1 MRYFFCT
8 LVSVLTCLAVAAPAR
23 AATFSGADHQL
34 KAAQLR
40 READQAAARYLK
52 GQTVLQR
59 LDGEI
64 AELEGGIGELQAKVA
79 PLREVVTRRV
89 VAIYEG
95 QPTRTATADPA
106 GLRGPVDPARG
117 ARLVAVA
124 SSRELDGIETLT
136 RAAGDL
142 GARQQAL
149 RARQLEQQQGL
160 DDLDRDRRQI
170 ELQLAALSHRDPS
183 LQAHLVAAPPRMVSS
198 RAIRGPQFHAAP
210 PASDPASMP
219 VATNFVFVCPIAGP
233 VAFTDTFGDPRK
245 GGRRHQ
251 GTDLMNP
258 YGTPNVAVV
267 SGTIEHQNGG
277 LGGIAIVLNGDDG
290 NTYYYAHLS
299 EVVGPDRHVAQGEI
313 VGRTGATGNAAGGPT
328 HTHFEFHP
336 GGGPATDA
344 YQPLRAYCEVQ
355 LSDG

>member
-1 MRYFFCT
+1 MRHFFCT
-8 LVSVLTCLAVAAPAR
+8 LVSLLTCLVVAAPAG
-23 AATFSGADHQL
+23 AASGADHQL
-34 KAAQLR
+34 KAAQLQ

-64 AELEGGIGELQAKVA
+64 AKLNGGIGELQAKVA

-95 QPTRTATADPA
+95 QPTLAATADPA
-106 GLRGPVDPARG
+106 G

-124 SSRELDGIETLT
+124 SSHELDGIETLT

-149 RARQLEQQQGL
+149 RARQLEQQQAL

-170 ELQLAALSHRDPS
+170 ELKLAALSHRDPS
-183 LQAHLVAAPPRMVSS
+183 LQAHLVAAGPRMVSS
-198 RAIRGPQFHAAP
+198 RAIRGSQFHAAP